1 MTATLEVP
9 IELTP
14 TMKATS
20 TIELRGFM
28 WLSDLFKERHWS
40 NPAHFDVNAETTGED
55 LLDQL
60 AIPAKRV
67 ERNIR
72 ERQSFQSCDGD
83 HQTGR
88 SSGIGSPR
96 RPDAFLKYRT
106 GA

>member
-67 ERNIR
+67 NVIFVNGRVFNPATAIIR
-72 ERQSFQSCDGD
+72 PGD
-83 HQTGR
+83 R
-88 SSGIGSPR
+88 VALVP
-96 RPDAFLKYRT
+96 P
-106 GA
+106 GAPMPF